1 MGRRAFR
8 MSDKKLKQLR
18 QEEERLAAAEQKKR
32 AAIYTPLFGKPT
44 KPVKKSLVSQKES
57 SVGIP
62 TSRTSRPDSMMGIA
76 AKAPPKVYTGDKVL
90 GIAVMHKSNMVP
102 IFNDDAA
109 VEVAQ
114 MRRG

>member
-18 QEEERLAAAEQKKR
+18 QEQEQIAAAENKQR
-32 AAIYTPLFGKPT
+32 AEFSAPLFGKPT
-44 KPVKKSLVSQKES
+44 KPVKLKKVSAPPQVVQTTMVKKSSAM
-57 SVGIP
+57 G
-62 TSRTSRPDSMMGIA
+62 MMGLA
-76 AKAPPKVYTGDKVL
+76 TKTAPKVYTGDKVL

-102 IFNDDAA
+102 IFNDAAA